1 MTLEWLYALSRFGHF
16 SSLMLLVGS
25 ACYGTLLA
33 PRTYRVRLASQLR
46 GLMAISCVAALL
58 TAVAILAA
66 QTGLMSGD
74 WRNIGDAG
82 IWRAVLGTRFGKIW
96 LWQPV
101 LALMACVV
109 FFWRSRSRSRS
120 RSRQAGVLVLGILQL
135 CGMGWVGHAAML
147 EGWPGVLHCIN
158 QIVHLLSVTFWVG
171 GLFPL
176 LFVLQDAR
184 LLQTRTDAILTMMR
198 FSRYGHLAVALAI
211 LTGLVNTRLILGWP
225 LSAAGLYGALL
236 AVKILLVAVM
246 ALLALFNRYWV
257 VPRFRRANT
266 AAYGYFLRLTTVEL
280 ALSVLIIAL
289 VSFFATLS
297 PV

>member
-1 MTLEWLYALSRFGHF
+1 MTLEWLYTLSRLGHF

-25 ACYGTLLA
+25 TCYSTLLS
-33 PRTYRVRLASQLR
+33 PRMYRVRLASQLH

-74 WRNIGDAG
+74 WRNIGDAD
-82 IWRAVLGTRFGKIW
+82 IWRAVLGTRFGNMW

-101 LALMACVV
+101 LALMACAV
-109 FFWRSRSRSRS
+109 FFWRGRY
-120 RSRQAGVLVLGILQL
+120 RQAGVLMLGIVQL

-147 EGWPGVLHCIN
+147 EGWPGVWHGIN
-158 QIVHLLSVTFWVG
+158 QVVHLLSVTFWVG
-171 GLFPL
+171 GLPPL

-184 LLQTRTDAILTMMR
+184 LAQTRTDAILTMMR

-225 LSAAGLYGALL
+225 LAGTGLYGVLL
-236 AVKILLVAVM
+236 AVKVLLVAVM

-257 VPRFRRANT
+257 VPRFQRANGV
-266 AAYGYFLRLTTVEL
+266 AYGYFLRLTAVEL
-280 ALSVLIIAL
+280 ALAVLIIAL

>member
-1 MTLEWLYALSRFGHF
+1 MTLEWLYALSRLGHF

-25 ACYGTLLA
+25 ACYSTLLS
-33 PRTYRVRLASQLR
+33 PRTYQARLASQLH
-46 GLMAISCVAALL
+46 GLMVIGCVAALL

-66 QTGLMSGD
+66 QAGLMSGD
-74 WRNIGDAG
+74 WRNIGDAS
-82 IWRAVLGTRFGKIW
+82 IWHAVLGTRFGNIW

-101 LALMACVV
+101 LALMTCVM
-109 FFWRSRSRSRS
+109 FFWRSRY
-120 RSRQAGVLVLGILQL
+120 RQAGVLILGILQL
-135 CGMGWVGHAAML
+135 GGMGWVGHAAML
-147 EGWPGVLHCIN
+147 EGRPGVLHCIN
-158 QIVHLLSVTFWVG
+158 QVVHLLSVTFWVG
-171 GLFPL
+171 GLPPL

-184 LLQTRTDAILTMMR
+184 LVQTRTDAILTMMR
-198 FSRYGHLAVALAI
+198 FSRYGHLAVAVAI
-211 LTGLVNTRLILGWP
+211 LTGLVSTRLILGWP
-225 LSAAGLYGALL
+225 LPGAGLYSALL
-236 AVKILLVAVM
+236 AVKILLVAIM

-257 VPRFRRANT
+257 VPRFQRANS